1 MDALELMS
9 RLGGE
14 ILANKIRVMVNG
26 EIVIVAYLD
35 EENQWQYTDEGT
47 LLSNEHSN
55 LAVEEAAA
63 PKTRKKAAAVVES
76 VEVTSEPEI
85 AVTVDAT
92 E

>member
-1 MDALELMS
+1 
-9 RLGGE
+9 
-14 ILANKIRVMVNG
+14 LANKIRAMING

-35 EENQWQYTDEGT
+35 EDNQWVYTEEGT
-47 LLSNEHSN
+47 LLYNEHSN

-76 VEVTSEPEI
+76 AEPEVTVASD
-85 AVTVDAT
+85 VT